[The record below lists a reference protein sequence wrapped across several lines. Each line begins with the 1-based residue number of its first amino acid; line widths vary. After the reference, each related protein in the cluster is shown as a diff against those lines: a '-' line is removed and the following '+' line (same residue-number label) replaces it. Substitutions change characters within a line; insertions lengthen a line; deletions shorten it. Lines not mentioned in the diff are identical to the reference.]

1 MLARTNPSMV
11 SMEAKRM
18 TTGRELIESGV
29 VMPSVERT
37 YPLVA
42 TAEALHR
49 FGNKHARGKFAI
61 FV

>member
-1 MLARTNPSMV
+1 MV